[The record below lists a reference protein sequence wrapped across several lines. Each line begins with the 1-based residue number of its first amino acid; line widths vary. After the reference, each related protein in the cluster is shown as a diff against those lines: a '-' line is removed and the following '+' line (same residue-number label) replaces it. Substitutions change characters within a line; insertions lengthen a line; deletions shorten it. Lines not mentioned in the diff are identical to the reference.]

1 MDLYSLKSTKL
12 ITILTII
19 KPFIALVLLV
29 LLPFLESLLVFN
41 LVFNKGL
48 LKEPLIALLNRAF
61 HFYKAS
67 CYLNYF

>member
-29 LLPFLESLLVFN
+29 LFPFLKSLLVFN
-41 LVFNKGL
+41 LGFNKD
-48 LKEPLIALLNRAF
+48 LLNKPLVTLLNKAF
-61 HFYKAS
+61 YPYKAS
-67 CYLNYF
+67 YYFNNL